1 VAVAAILAAESGNA
15 EPGDAALQERAQ
27 RILRGRIRGIALV
40 ASARSKIGLE
50 VIKDSLLFH
59 PRAGRVGPLPPTRKG
74 FGPNRHPRAPAT
86 FSRMKGALLLILAF
100 AAASARAGA
109 LGDLCRQ
116 SGGADCDAPRGYV
129 HAAGW
134 IVDGNCLRDK
144 RFTPAQFRAALDE
157 AARKFSP
164 NVPVSKG
171 GCLADY
177 NPAWAK
183 EITTFLHANPVRITC
198 PAYDPKS
205 RPCADHT
212 KMEGSG
218 GEIRVLNAGP
228 CLAEEGTGLVSRH
241 EPRSPRIRQHPPVP
255 RRRELRERAAR
266 SRAVLRL
273 QHRVLRHG
281 AARLPQALIRRRH
294 ASASARARRIRTRL
308 PIK

>member
-1 VAVAAILAAESGNA
+1 
-15 EPGDAALQERAQ
+15 
-27 RILRGRIRGIALV
+27 
-40 ASARSKIGLE
+40 
-50 VIKDSLLFH
+50 
-59 PRAGRVGPLPPTRKG
+59 
-74 FGPNRHPRAPAT
+74 
-86 FSRMKGALLLILAF
+86 MKGALLLILAF

-228 CLAEEGTGLVSRH
+228 CLAEEGTGLAGLIFH
-241 EPRSPRIRQHPPVP
+241 ETLHADGADNLTLEQHNKAGELPQYVFVTDRVYGTEALCFLGTSPA
-255 RRRELRERAAR
+255 RREYVNILQCRAAVNYERERPDR
-266 SRAVLRL
+266 ELCSGFNTVFYDTVPPGFLK
-273 QHRVLRHG
+273 H
-281 AARLPQALIRRRH
+281 
-294 ASASARARRIRTRL
+294 
-308 PIK
+308 